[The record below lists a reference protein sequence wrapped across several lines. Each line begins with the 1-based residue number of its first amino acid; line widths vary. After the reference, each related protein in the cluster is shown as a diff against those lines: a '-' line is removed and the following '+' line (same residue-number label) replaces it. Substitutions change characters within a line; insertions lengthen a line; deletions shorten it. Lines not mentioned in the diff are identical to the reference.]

1 MITCLILS
9 LDLSSF
15 DNWMMWCR
23 EMVVVH
29 PDVDFLDDITGQ
41 LGKVSDF
48 NNLFLFWLLSM
59 LFTAPLPIWHGQLS
73 CDAFPKEISHTLDIP
88 SIAVTIICA
97 LASTKERLEV
107 LFTGVVLL
115 WFYWMQYVCEEL
127 NVRAIVP
134 WNDPL
139 QYASLRAEPDYR
151 CYSILEFAQHCSLC
165 WRWCSETLLMSFTG
179 LSLQSFLLYL
189 FWSVWTWPNI
199 CLVTSHFSAEL
210 LQFSQ
215 YALYLLQLECG
226 YYWLFLLAASLDCL
240 PTSWLSLS
248 VHSRNTTETP
258 DADVV

>member
-1 MITCLILS
+1 
-9 LDLSSF
+9 
-15 DNWMMWCR
+15 
-23 EMVVVH
+23 MVVVH

-48 NNLFLFWLLSM
+48 DNLFLFWLLSM
-59 LFTAPLPIWHGQLS
+59 LFTAPLLIWHGQLS

-88 SIAVTIICA
+88 PIAVTIIGA
-97 LASTKERLEV
+97 LASTKERWEV

-127 NVRAIVP
+127 NVRVIVP

-165 WRWCSETLLMSFTG
+165 WRWCSETLLVSFTG

-199 CLVTSHFSAEL
+199 CLVNSHFSAEL